1 MRQPP
6 FAPRY
11 PKIQLVPPM
20 LLLAASAMTATAL
33 AQSSAIRRTVIQRGD
48 VSVPGREAVVARVE
62 LDKGATAGR
71 HSHPG
76 DEISYVM
83 EGEGELLVD
92 GEDPRR
98 VKAGESFII
107 PAGTVH
113 DAINVGPGTLKL
125 VGVFVVE
132 KGKPLA
138 TAAK

>member
-6 FAPRY
+6 LPRST
-11 PKIQLVPPM
+11 PKIRLALPI
-20 LLLAASAMTATAL
+20 LLLAASAVTATAL
-33 AQSSAIRRTVIQRGD
+33 AQSTAIRRTVIQKGD

-76 DEISYVM
+76 DEIGYVM
-83 EGEGELLVD
+83 EGEADLVVD

-98 VKAGESFII
+98 IKAGESYII

-113 DAINVGPGTLKL
+113 DAVNAGPGTLKL
-125 VGVFVVE
+125 VGMFVVE

-138 TAAK
+138 TPAK

>member
-6 FAPRY
+6 LPRPT
-11 PKIQLVPPM
+11 PKIRLALPI
-20 LLLAASAMTATAL
+20 LLLAASAVTATAL
-33 AQSSAIRRTVIQRGD
+33 AQSSAIRRTVIQKGD

-76 DEISYVM
+76 DEIGYVL
-83 EGEGELLVD
+83 EGEADLVVD

-98 VKAGESFII
+98 IKAGESYII
-107 PAGTVH
+107 PAGAVH
-113 DAINVGPGTLKL
+113 DAVNAGPGTLKL
-125 VGVFVVE
+125 VGMFVVE

-138 TAAK
+138 TPAK